1 MNITIE
7 QLLKGKAT
15 KIKDKEYNPTEAY
28 VVPFLDRM
36 EQKFPKV
43 KYNCKVELPKQIT
56 IDPSKVEDITYN
68 RVWIEAVLPDEY
80 CVDNHDRAFGMV
92 YGLDV
97 RVPIVKFY
105 NSAINRACTNLC
117 VFNPNDLS
125 VQAIEEKKAID
136 YRSLD
141 RIMERQSEIKVFL
154 DKLKNTTFDC
164 SVTAVAESL
173 GHWIDNSIEESFSN
187 GINKASIATSTIISA
202 YKLLFKTENSGYY
215 VGIDNPANTNM
226 FNVYNAF
233 TQIIT
238 HKDTDIMN
246 KAEKEL
252 LLLNILGIH

>member
-28 VVPFLDRM
+28 VVPFLERM
-36 EQKFPKV
+36 ENKFHNV

-56 IDPSKVEDITYN
+56 IDPTKVEDITYN
-68 RVWIEAVLPDEY
+68 RVWIEAVLPEEF

-105 NSAINRACTNLC
+105 NSAVNRACTNLC

-125 VQAIEEKKAID
+125 VQPIEEKKAID
-136 YRSLD
+136 YRDLD
-141 RIMERQSEIKVFL
+141 RIIERQSEIKVFL
-154 DKLKNTTFDC
+154 DKLKNFTFNC
-164 SVTAVAESL
+164 SADSVAESL
-173 GHWIDNSIEESFSN
+173 GYWINNSIDDSYNN
-187 GINKASIATSTIISA
+187 GITKASIATSTIISA
-202 YKLLFKTENSGYY
+202 YKLLFKNQNNEYF
-215 VGIDNPANTNM
+215 VGIDNPNNTTM

-238 HKDTDIMN
+238 HKDTDIVN

-252 LLLNILGIH
+252 LLLRILGIN